1 MSIEATLFVP
11 PNARREQITI
21 TKINPED
28 SQWFK
33 DNGAK
38 ISLEEISTGDVVV
51 YADIGM
57 RTEEGDEVEAIE
69 VSGTRTCTETM
80 AALRKQCE
88 QMLTQWPSKI
98 VTN

>member
-11 PNARREQITI
+11 PNGRQEKTVI

-33 DNGAK
+33 DNDAK

-57 RTEEGDEVEAIE
+57 RTIEGDEVEAIE
-69 VSGTRTCTETM
+69 VSGSRTCHETM
-80 AALRKQCE
+80 AALRAQCE
-88 QMLTQWPSKI
+88 QMLAQWPSKI
-98 VTN
+98 IPD

>member
-11 PNARREQITI
+11 PNARREQTVI

-38 ISLEEISTGDVVV
+38 IALEEISTGDVVV
-51 YADIGM
+51 YADTGM

-69 VSGTRTCTETM
+69 VSGSRTCPETM

-88 QMLTQWPSKI
+88 QMLTQWPDKI